1 MNAKQFLSQAFNLT
15 RLIKSYEK
23 ELEELKALEPYISSP
38 NYSGMPFSGTRNPE
52 PPFVRAIH
60 KKVNLESKIEKKVKD
75 LIDVRVQI
83 HDAIEAVS
91 DDTHRLVLRLRYIDF
106 LSWEEI
112 ASEMNYSEVH
122 IHRLHNA
129 ALNFVTVPET

>member
-15 RLIKSYEK
+15 KLIKSYEK
-23 ELEELKALEPYISSP
+23 ELEEIKALEPYISSS

-52 PPFVRAIH
+52 PPFVRAIY
-60 KKVNLESKIEKKVKD
+60 KKADLEGKIEKKVED

-83 HDAIEAVS
+83 HNAIEAVS
-91 DDTHRLVLRLRYIDF
+91 NNTYKLVLRLRYIDF

-129 ALNFVTVPET
+129 ALNHVTVPET

>member
-15 RLIKSYEK
+15 KLIKSYEK
-23 ELEELKALEPYISSP
+23 ELEGIKALEPYISSS

-52 PPFVRAIH
+52 PPFVRAIY
-60 KKVNLESKIEKKVKD
+60 KKADLEGKIEKKVED

-83 HDAIEAVS
+83 HNAIEAVS
-91 DDTHRLVLRLRYIDF
+91 NNTYKLVLRLRYIDF

-112 ASEMNYSEVH
+112 ASKMNYSEVH

-129 ALNFVTVPET
+129 ALNHVTVPET